1 MKTEKKLKIEK
12 TKRKKTLHYEG
23 ESTKN
28 SVVCGAA
35 GVEFALELCVGSS
48 DAVWNALAKRLKVNC
63 GVCRLFCFNI
73 FHQICTDS
81 DEIFSEFR
89 RIFEKVLRIPGISEF
104 LMNSS
109 NIS

>member
-63 GVCRLFCFNI
+63 GVCRLVCF
-73 FHQICTDS
+73 FLECLLC
-81 DEIFSEFR
+81 SERHASGVQQEPRKFMR
-89 RIFEKVLRIPGISEF
+89 DCPKSAL
-104 LMNSS
+104 
-109 NIS
+109 

>member
-63 GVCRLFCFNI
+63 GVCRLFCFSWNAY
-73 FHQICTDS
+73 CALKGTPP
-81 DEIFSEFR
+81 E
-89 RIFEKVLRIPGISEF
+89 
-104 LMNSS
+104 SS
-109 NIS
+109 KNLENL

>member
-1 MKTEKKLKIEK
+1 MKIEK
-12 TKRKKTLHYEG
+12 TKRKKALHYEG

-63 GVCRLFCFNI
+63 GV
-73 FHQICTDS
+73 
-81 DEIFSEFR
+81 
-89 RIFEKVLRIPGISEF
+89 F
-104 LMNSS
+104 LHFLEC
-109 NIS
+109 